1 MKHAP
6 PRSYYNIDFVHALGE
21 YHLAAEQLPHSK
33 KITTAEAMARR
44 KSDEAN
50 LRDKYPVYMEIGL
63 VVVLALL
70 ILAFRVEWNPGSE
83 TDWEAP
89 EQEQIEMEEIQ
100 QTQQQETPPPP
111 PKPPV
116 PVEVPN
122 DEVLEDAELN
132 LDASLDLDAPVSDT
146 PPPPPE
152 EEEEEPE
159 PEIFVV
165 VEDMPKLIGG
175 LASIQEHIT
184 YPEMAKK
191 AGVEGRVIVQFVVDE
206 QGNVQTPQV
215 IRGLGAGLDEVALN
229 AVKQAKFE
237 PGKQRGQPVK
247 VKMSLPV
254 TFRLR

>member
-1 MKHAP
+1 
-6 PRSYYNIDFVHALGE
+6 
-21 YHLAAEQLPHSK
+21 
-33 KITTAEAMARR
+33 MASR

-50 LRDKYPVYMEIGL
+50 LKDKYPLYMEIGL
-63 VVVLALL
+63 VLVLALL
-70 ILAFRVEWNPGSE
+70 VVAFRVDLGSD
-83 TDWEAP
+83 TDSDWEAP

-100 QTQQQETPPPP
+100 QTEQIEEPPPP

-122 DEVLEDAELN
+122 DEALDDEALD
-132 LDASLDLDAPVSDT
+132 LDASLDMDEPTSEA

-152 EEEEEPE
+152 EEEEEEEE
-159 PEIFVV
+159 PEVFVV
-165 VEDMPKLIGG
+165 VEEMPELIGG
-175 LASIQEHIT
+175 LASIQSKIT

-206 QGNVQTPQV
+206 EGNVQDPQV
-215 IRGLGAGLDEVALN
+215 VRGLGAGLDEVALN
-229 AVKQAKFE
+229 AVKEAKFE
-237 PGKQRGQPVK
+237 PGKQRGESVR